1 MNKIIKASE
10 IYTTA
15 HENPETPLRKLV
27 YETLDKLKI
36 PFEFGDVFQR
46 PA

>member
-1 MNKIIKASE
+1 MINASE
-10 IYTTA
+10 IYTTTP
-15 HENPETPLRKLV
+15 ENPETPLRKLV

-36 PFEFGDVFQR
+36 PFELGDVFQR